1 VPDGV
6 PTKEIMIMTNQRNT
20 TERRV
25 YASRSKSELLVS
37 VWVSRLQGLGHPM
50 DGQNLRDL
58 ALRLCRLGVE
68 TLEAIETL
76 ESALEI
82 GEARR

>member
-1 VPDGV
+1 
-6 PTKEIMIMTNQRNT
+6 MTITSNT
-20 TERRV
+20 TQRRA
-25 YASRSKSELLVS
+25 YASRSKSELLVT
-37 VWVSRLQGLGHPM
+37 VWVSTLQGLGHPM
-50 DGQNLRDL
+50 DGQHLRDL

-68 TLEAIETL
+68 PLEAIETL